1 MNASSSSSGHP
12 QLPTH
17 SFKFNPSLPLL
28 DPTTVSSLLQPPEDA
43 CTKASSD
50 FVKGIL
56 LNLHAQMHWSTDQS
70 NNEDFED
77 ALEGGA
83 VEAAHSIDP
92 ETDDLWNGEDV
103 DLEDDVDPCEGVVS
117 DWDILAE
124 EFIVEAKELGKFEHS
139 TLHTS

>member
-1 MNASSSSSGHP
+1 
-12 QLPTH
+12 LPTH
-17 SFKFNPSLPLL
+17 SFEFNPSLPLL
-28 DPTTVSSLLQPPEDA
+28 NPTTALSLLQPPRDA

-50 FVKGIL
+50 FVEGIL
-56 LNLHAQMHWSTDQS
+56 LNLHTRTHQSTDQS
-70 NNEDFED
+70 DNEDFED

-92 ETDDLWNGEDV
+92 KTDDLWNGENI
-103 DLEDDVDPCEGVVS
+103 DLEDDVDLHEGVVL

-124 EFIVEAKELGKFEHS
+124 EFIVKAEELGKFEHS